1 MPNSALREKFTD
13 HGYYGSQKYFDFDEI
28 LWWFLYF
35 RIALI
40 VQFLTRS
47 YSLYFGIIR
56 FLITFPKKL
65 YRVSNWVQNWFSF
78 QLSSDNFTI
87 FSQMYSVSCHNLIR
101 KWRFHCF
108 PKESQYQRYTII
120 SLFNIYGS
128 IFFIS
133 VFKVFVTKSGSSH
146 NFFRKFFCKKWH
158 LISSSICFLAKCI
171 LDQNINT

>member
-13 HGYYGSQKYFDFDEI
+13 HEYYGSQKYFDFDEI

-35 RIALI
+35 RVALL
-40 VQFLTRS
+40 VRFLTRS
-47 YSLYFGIIR
+47 HSLYFGIIR
-56 FLITFPKKL
+56 FLITFPKKSL
-65 YRVSNWVQNWFSF
+65 
-78 QLSSDNFTI
+78 QLSSELIQFPIEFWQFTI

-101 KWRFHCF
+101 KWRFYCF

-128 IFFIS
+128 ILFIS
-133 VFKVFVTKSGSSH
+133 VFKIFLTKYGSSH